1 MEKIIDI
8 HAHLGDICY
17 PNGGAL
23 IEKKGIKKKRMLDPV
38 SLSEWMNHR
47 LDQLDD
53 GEIDVDGWLYK
64 KTVESELERNF
75 AGTRE
80 NFKKSMVKA
89 GVTHSVA
96 LPIPPRVTFEDLK
109 KAAQKD
115 PSIIPFSGID
125 FTREYDVQA
134 TLDQHVRDGARG
146 IKLHPILQ
154 NEKLTSKRTF
164 EAVEAFAVH
173 DLPVLVHTGISDYYL
188 NEGDKKNLQRPE
200 YGEIRYFLELV
211 MAFPKVKFVAG
222 HAGLSQWL
230 EIKEMAAVHK
240 NVYIDCTFKG
250 VKTVQELIDAFGPE
264 RVLFGSDWPWG
275 YRRPALR
282 IMKKACKGD
291 KYLEKRIFYENAAE
305 LLRI

>member
-1 MEKIIDI
+1 MEPIIDM

-23 IEKKGIKKKRMLDPV
+23 IAKKGIKKKWMFDIV
-38 SLSEWMNHR
+38 SLSEWINHR
-47 LDQLDD
+47 FDD

-64 KTVESELERNF
+64 KSVENVLERNF
-75 AGTRE
+75 AATEE
-80 NFKKSMVKA
+80 NFKKSMVKN
-89 GVTHSVA
+89 GITHSVV
-96 LPIPPRVTFEDLK
+96 LPIPPRVTFDDLK
-109 KAAQKD
+109 KSAQKD

-134 TLDQHVRDGARG
+134 ALDQDVRDGAKG

-154 NEKLTSKRTF
+154 CEKLTSKRTF
-164 EAVEAFAVH
+164 EAVEAFAMH
-173 DLPVLVHTGISDYYL
+173 DLPVVVHTGIGHYYL
-188 NEGDKKNLQRPE
+188 NEEDKKNLERPE

-211 MAFPKVKFVAG
+211 RAFPKVKFVAG
-222 HAGLSQWL
+222 HAGLLQWL
-230 EIKEMAAVHK
+230 EIKDSAAVHK
-240 NVYIDCTFKG
+240 NLYIDCTFKG
-250 VKTVQELIDAFGPE
+250 VKKVQELIDAFGPE
-264 RVLFGSDWPWG
+264 RVLFASDWPGG
-275 YRRPALR
+275 YRKPALR